1 VDGCQCAYNTNV
13 EKRKALVYRIHT
25 SFFLIF
31 GGVKFRQNEGYKI
44 KERIFCHNF
53 LLYIGGKFFQIS
65 KLKKKPIR
73 HIWTFDFSLVAF
85 LKLGF

>member
-1 VDGCQCAYNTNV
+1 VDGCQCGYTTNV
-13 EKRKALVYRIHT
+13 EKKSLGTDQV
-25 SFFLIF
+25 FFLFGVRNSAKMRDIKLKREYSVTIF
-31 GGVKFRQNEGYKI
+31 SFWWKI
-44 KERIFCHNF
+44 CE
-53 LLYIGGKFFQIS
+53 IS